1 MIKGSNPSINSNYNY
16 YFNRN
21 RKSLFLV
28 EVEKAMKMRILIFY
42 HKPLIIV
49 DKRYI
54 VQKKYKQY
62 WLGYK
67 L

>member
-28 EVEKAMKMRILIFY
+28 EVEKAMKMRILILY